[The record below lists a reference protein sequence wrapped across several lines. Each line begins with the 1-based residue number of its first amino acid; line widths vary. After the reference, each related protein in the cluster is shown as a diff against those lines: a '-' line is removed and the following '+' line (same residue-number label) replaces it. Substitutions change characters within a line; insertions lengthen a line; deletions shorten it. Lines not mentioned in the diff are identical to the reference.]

1 MANKN
6 LKKLTALSI
15 AYNVPFQALYTKEAL
30 EKGNME
36 VVHKALI
43 GGKEYTCLQTYTHEK
58 LENLFKSIACGSA
71 EIHEA
76 ENTVK
81 FNQDGETVVING
93 RYHAIFDIIKD
104 VEFETLNEMIGN
116 YISHGEEWQIE
127 AAMKI
132 KEWFKNGGFIQYLE
146 YQYSKEYGETVDEYL
161 AKTGMEVAEAVEV

>member
-15 AYNVPFQALYTKEAL
+15 AYDVPFQALYTKEAL

-36 VVHKALI
+36 IVHKALI
-43 GGKEYTCLQTYTHEK
+43 GGKEYTCLQTYTNEK
-58 LENLFKSIACGSA
+58 LENLFKSIAQGNA
-71 EIHEA
+71 GTHEA

-81 FNQDGETVVING
+81 FNKDGETVVING
-93 RYHAIFDIIKD
+93 RYHAIFDIVKD
-104 VEFETLNEMIGN
+104 VNFEVLNDMIGK

-127 AAMKI
+127 TAMKI

-146 YQYSKEYGETVDEYL
+146 YQYQKEYGETVDEYT
-161 AKTGMEVAEAVEV
+161 ARTSMEVVEV